1 MGLAL
6 STAWNGFRY
15 ENGKGIIREIKELGF
30 KEVELSFNLT
40 QRIVED
46 IAGIVKKGE
55 IKVVSLH
62 NFCPIPE
69 GLKREAAL
77 PDCYS
82 VSSIDEENRRQAVK
96 FTKISIDTAL
106 RLNARAVVMHCGRV
120 EIKDRTRDLL
130 FLYNLKGMADTP
142 ECLDLKETM
151 RRERGE
157 KAQGHF
163 QAALKSLEEL
173 SGYAAKQNISL
184 GMENR
189 YYFREIPSFEETGE
203 IFRRFKGS
211 NLFYWHDTG
220 HAQLWENLGFLKHK
234 DYLDNYSPYL
244 LGMHLH
250 DINGGDDHLAP
261 LNGTLDFKAFK
272 PYLKKDTI
280 KTLEAHH
287 PASAEDMIKAREYL
301 EEIYSNKLE

>member
-1 MGLAL
+1 M
-6 STAWNGFRY
+6 
-15 ENGKGIIREIKELGF
+15 
-30 KEVELSFNLT
+30 
-40 QRIVED
+40 
-46 IAGIVKKGE
+46 
-55 IKVVSLH
+55 VSLH

-69 GLKREAAL
+69 GLKREVAL

-82 VSSIDEENRRQAVK
+82 VASLDEENRKQAIK

-130 FLYNLKGMADTP
+130 FLCNLKGGTNTP

-151 RRERGE
+151 RRERQE
-157 KAQGHF
+157 KAEGHF

-173 SGYAAKQNISL
+173 SGYAGKQNISL
-184 GMENR
+184 GIENR

-203 IFRRFKGS
+203 ILRRFKGS
-211 NLFYWHDTG
+211 SLFYWHDTG

-234 DYLDNYSPYL
+234 DYLDNYGARL

-250 DINGGDDHLAP
+250 DIIGGDDHLAP
-261 LNGTLDFKAFK
+261 LKGNLDFKAFK
-272 PYLKKDTI
+272 PYLKEDTI

-301 EEIYSNKLE
+301 EELYS

>member
-1 MGLAL
+1 MSLAL

-15 ENGKGIIREIKELGF
+15 EDGKGIIREIRELGF

-40 QRIVED
+40 PRIVDD
-46 IAGIVKKGE
+46 IAGLVKKGE

-69 GLKREAAL
+69 GLKREVAL

-82 VSSIDEENRRQAVK
+82 VASLDEENRRQAVK

-120 EIKDRTRDLL
+120 EMKDRTRDLL
-130 FLYNLKGMADTP
+130 FLYNLKGRCDAP

-151 RRERGE
+151 KRERRERAE
-157 KAQGHF
+157 GHF

-173 SGYAAKQNISL
+173 STYATKQNISL
-184 GMENR
+184 GVENR

-203 IFRRFKGS
+203 ILRRFKGS
-211 NLFYWHDTG
+211 SLFYWHDTG
-220 HAQLWENLGFLKHK
+220 HAQLWENLRFLKHK
-234 DYLDNYSPYL
+234 DYLDNYGARL

-250 DINGGDDHLAP
+250 DIIGGDDHLAP
-261 LNGTLDFKAFK
+261 LKGNLDFKAFK
-272 PYLKKDTI
+272 PYLKEDTI

-287 PASAEDMIKAREYL
+287 PALPEDMRKAKEYL
-301 EEIYSNKLE
+301 EKTLEDKK